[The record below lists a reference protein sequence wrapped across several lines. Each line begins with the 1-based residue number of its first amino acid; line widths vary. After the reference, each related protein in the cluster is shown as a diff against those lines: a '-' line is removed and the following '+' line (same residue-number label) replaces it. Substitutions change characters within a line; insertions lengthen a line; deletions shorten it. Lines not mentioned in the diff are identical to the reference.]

1 MPCRLIQARF
11 ASVPSRPARPCPKF
25 RGSRSWLLVPRRASG
40 VSWFLPR
47 IRRSPCETDSASA
60 AHGCQGHRGINGRGP
75 RLRSAAKQAWEAVRL
90 CRERPLHPGARRYGS
105 HQRRPTNDGAQM
117 TVRRGR
123 FGPCAIARGPSH
135 APAGRAGRRRIS
147 AGNHRCVAHSAYV
160 KFNRPSGSSW
170 ASFAF
175 PAHACHEARTGHRL
189 AVGTIDKV
197 TTCHQLLDVPTA
209 QAETSI

>member
-1 MPCRLIQARF
+1 MTAGSC
-11 ASVPSRPARPCPKF
+11 PAF
-25 RGSRSWLLVPRRASG
+25 VGRRAK
-40 VSWFLPR
+40 PTA
-47 IRRSPCETDSASA
+47 PQQ
-60 AHGCQGHRGINGRGP
+60 AHGRQGHRGINGRGP

-90 CRERPLHPGARRYGS
+90 CRERPLQPGARRYGS
-105 HQRRPTNDGAQM
+105 HQRQPTNDGAQM
-117 TVRRGR
+117 TVRRGGSGR
-123 FGPCAIARGPSH
+123 AQSRAAHRTCPP
-135 APAGRAGRRRIS
+135 GRAGRRRIS

-197 TTCHQLLDVPTA
+197 TTCHQLLDVPMA